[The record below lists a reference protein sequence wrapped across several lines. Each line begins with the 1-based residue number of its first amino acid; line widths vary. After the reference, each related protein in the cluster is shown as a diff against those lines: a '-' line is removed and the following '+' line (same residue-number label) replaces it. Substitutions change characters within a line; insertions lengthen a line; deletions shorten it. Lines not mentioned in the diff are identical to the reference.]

1 MTKRDYTSSWIGVSL
16 RSSLPSTMKTPQRF
30 SDLFPGARRR
40 ILVVDDDPSLRL
52 LLRETLAADEFEL
65 EEVASAEE
73 AAEVARFWRPSVVL
87 LDVTLPGLDG
97 LSFCKQLMN
106 GGGPNKPIV
115 VMLTGTTMT
124 EDEAR
129 NAGARAIL
137 RKPFSPLELIGLIDH
152 LSETP
157 AELLVGRSEGD
168 VEQLL
173 IYARDLSRIVEVERA
188 QRRLLQQAYRQTVA
202 ALADALEAKDPG
214 TGLHAQ
220 RVQHYALTL
229 TQVLEPGLLDDPSL
243 EYGFLLHD
251 VGKIGIADQLLNK
264 PGPLTADERRL
275 IELHP
280 TIGAEILAGVVLLQG
295 EGLSVVRSH
304 HERWDGAGYPAGLA
318 GDDIPLG
325 ARIFAL
331 ADALDAMTSDRPYRD
346 ALSWEQATD
355 EILAEDGGQFDPHV
369 VRAFSMRERQLRR
382 IFDELAVVAA

>member
-1 MTKRDYTSSWIGVSL
+1 MQ
-16 RSSLPSTMKTPQRF
+16 MPQRF

-65 EEVASAEE
+65 EEVASAEQ

-115 VMLTGTTMT
+115 IMLTGTEMT
-124 EDEAR
+124 EADAR
-129 NAGARAIL
+129 DAGARAVL
-137 RKPFSPLELIGLIDH
+137 RKPFSPLELIGVIDH
-152 LSETP
+152 LSETS
-157 AELLVGRSEGD
+157 AELLVGGSEGD
-168 VEQLL
+168 AEQLL
-173 IYARDLSRIVEVERA
+173 IYARDLSRVVEVERA

-229 TQVLEPGLLDDPSL
+229 TDVLDPSLLDDPSL

-251 VGKIGIADQLLNK
+251 VGKIGIADQILNK
-264 PGPLTADERRL
+264 PGPLSASERRL

-295 EGLSVVRSH
+295 EGLNVVRSH

-318 GDDIPLG
+318 GDGIPVG

-331 ADALDAMTSDRPYRD
+331 ADALDAMTSDRPYRS
-346 ALSWEQATD
+346 ALTWEQATD
-355 EILAEDGGQFDPHV
+355 EILSEDGGQFDPQV
-369 VRAFSMRERQLRR
+369 VRAFSIRERQLRR
-382 IFDELAVVAA
+382 IYDELSAFAA

>member
-1 MTKRDYTSSWIGVSL
+1 ML
-16 RSSLPSTMKTPQRF
+16 RPSFRPTMDTPQLYADLLPS
-30 SDLFPGARRR
+30 ARRR

-65 EEVASAEE
+65 EEVASAEQ
-73 AAEVARFWRPSVVL
+73 AQDVARFWRPSVVL

-97 LSFCKQLMN
+97 LSFCRQLTNANPETAPMV
-106 GGGPNKPIV
+106 I
-115 VMLTGTTMT
+115 MLTGTKTT
-124 EDEAR
+124 EAEALE
-129 NAGARAIL
+129 AGARAVL

-152 LSETP
+152 VGETSKGLP
-157 AELLVGRSEGD
+157 GGMNENDA
-168 VEQLL
+168 EQLL
-173 IYARDLSRIVEVERA
+173 IYARDLSRIVDVERT
-188 QRRLLQQAYRQTVA
+188 QRRLLQQAYRQTVV

-229 TQVLEPGLLDDPSL
+229 TETIDRRLLDDPSL

-251 VGKIGIADQLLNK
+251 VGKIGIADHVLNK
-264 PGPLTADERRL
+264 PGPLTPEERRL

-280 TIGAEILAGVVLLQG
+280 TIGAEILSSVALLQG
-295 EGLSVVRSH
+295 EGVEVVRSH
-304 HERWDGAGYPAGLA
+304 HERWDGTGYPVGLA
-318 GDDIPLG
+318 EEDIPLG

-346 ALSWEQATD
+346 ALTWEEATD
-355 EILAEDGGQFDPHV
+355 EILSEDGGQFDPHV
-369 VRAFSMRERQLRR
+369 VRAFCIRERRLRR